1 MQGVVME
8 LFTLILIAV
17 GLSMDA
23 FAVALINGLCA
34 SKSRIRY
41 ALRVGLFFGF
51 FQGFMTWLGYALGTK
66 FSASITSYDH
76 WLAFILLGLIGG
88 KMIYEGLKPKDLSCE
103 VHQEKDWLHLCY
115 FSIATSID
123 ALAVGV
129 SFAFLNISILTPSL
143 IIAAVTF
150 ALSAIGVMIGKKFA
164 VLLDNKA
171 EILGG
176 VVLILIGARILYT
189 HMM

>member
-1 MQGVVME
+1 ME
-8 LFTLILIAV
+8 LFTLFLIAV

-34 SKSRIRY
+34 SQSRIRY

-51 FQGFMTWLGYALGTK
+51 FQGFMTWLGYVLGTK
-66 FSASITSYDH
+66 FASSITSYDH
-76 WLAFILLGLIGG
+76 WIAFILLGIIGS
-88 KMIYEGLKPKDLSCE
+88 KMIYEGLQHKDLSCE

-115 FSIATSID
+115 FSVATSID

-129 SFAFLNISILTPSL
+129 SFAFLNQSILTPVLL
-143 IIAAVTF
+143 IGTVTF
-150 ALSAIGVMIGKKFA
+150 CFSVVGVMIGKKFA
-164 VLLDNKA
+164 LLLDNKA

-176 VVLILIGARILYT
+176 VVLILIGTRILLT
-189 HMM
+189 HIM

>member
-1 MQGVVME
+1 ME
-8 LFTLILIAV
+8 PFTLFLIAI

-23 FAVALINGLCA
+23 FAVALVNGLCA
-34 SKSRIRY
+34 SQSRIRY
-41 ALRVGLFFGF
+41 AVRVGLFFGF
-51 FQGFMTWLGYALGTK
+51 FQGLMTWLGYTLGIR

-76 WLAFILLGLIGG
+76 WIAFVLLGIIGG
-88 KMIYEGLKPKDLSCE
+88 KMIYEGLQPKDLSCE
-103 VHQEKDWLHLCY
+103 IHQEKDWLHLFY

-129 SFAFLNISILTPSL
+129 SFAFLNINIVTPAMM
-143 IIAAVTF
+143 IGGVTF
-150 ALSAIGVMIGKKFA
+150 VVSFLGVMIGKRFA
-164 VLLDNKA
+164 LLLDNKA

-189 HMM
+189 HLM

>member
-1 MQGVVME
+1 ME
-8 LFTLILIAV
+8 LITLLLIAV

-34 SKSRIRY
+34 SESRLRY

-51 FQGFMTWLGYALGTK
+51 FQGFMTWLGYSLGTN
-66 FSASITSYDH
+66 FSAYITSYDH
-76 WLAFILLGLIGG
+76 WVAFILLGLIGG
-88 KMIYEGLKPKDLSCE
+88 KMLYEGMQPKDLSCE
-103 VHQEKDWLHLCY
+103 VHQEKDFLHLVY

-129 SFAFLNISILTPSL
+129 SFAFLNISILSPAL
-143 IIAAVTF
+143 IIAGITF
-150 ALSAIGVMIGKKFA
+150 GFSVLGVMIGKRFA

-176 VVLILIGARILYT
+176 VVLILIGARILLT
-189 HMM
+189 HI

>member
-1 MQGVVME
+1 ME
-8 LFTLILIAV
+8 LFTLFLIAI

-34 SKSRIRY
+34 SQSRIRY
-41 ALRVGLFFGF
+41 AVRVGLFFGF
-51 FQGFMTWLGYALGTK
+51 FQGLMTWLGYALGNR

-76 WLAFILLGLIGG
+76 WIAFILLGIIGG
-88 KMIYEGLKPKDLSCE
+88 KMIYEGMQPQDLSCE
-103 VHQEKDWLHLCY
+103 VHQEKDLLHLLY
-115 FSIATSID
+115 FSVATSID
-123 ALAVGV
+123 ALAIGV
-129 SFAFLNISILTPSL
+129 SFAFLNISILTPILL
-143 IIAAVTF
+143 IGAVTF
-150 ALSAIGVMIGKKFA
+150 VLSVLGVMIGKRFA

-189 HMM
+189 HLM

>member
-1 MQGVVME
+1 ME
-8 LFTLILIAV
+8 LITLFLIAV

-23 FAVALINGLCA
+23 FAVALVNGLCA
-34 SKSRIRY
+34 SESRIRY

-51 FQGFMTWLGYALGTK
+51 FQGFMTWLGYTLGTN
-66 FSASITSYDH
+66 FSSYITSYDH
-76 WLAFILLGLIGG
+76 WIAFILLGLIGG
-88 KMIYEGLKPKDLSCE
+88 KMIYEGIKPKDIHCE
-103 VHQEKDWLHLCY
+103 VHQEKSWLHLCY

-143 IIAAVTF
+143 LIGIVTF
-150 ALSAIGVMIGKKFA
+150 SFSALGVMIGKRFA
-164 VLLDNKA
+164 LLLDNKA

-176 VVLILIGARILYT
+176 VVLFLIGARILYT
-189 HMM
+189 HLM

>member
-1 MQGVVME
+1 ME
-8 LFTLILIAV
+8 LFTLFLIAI

-51 FQGFMTWLGYALGTK
+51 FQGFMTWLGYMLGTN
-66 FSASITSYDH
+66 FAASITAYDH
-76 WLAFILLGLIGG
+76 WVAFILLGIIGS
-88 KMIYEGLKPKDLSCE
+88 KMIYEGFQPKDLSCE

-115 FSIATSID
+115 FSVATSID

-129 SFAFLNISILTPSL
+129 SFAFLDITILSPALL
-143 IIAAVTF
+143 IGTITF
-150 ALSAIGVMIGKKFA
+150 CFSVIGVMIGKKFA
-164 VLLDNKA
+164 VMLDNKA

-176 VVLILIGARILYT
+176 VVLILIGARILLT
-189 HMM
+189 HIL

>member
-1 MQGVVME
+1 ME
-8 LFTLILIAV
+8 TFTLFFIAI

-23 FAVALINGLCA
+23 FAVALVNGLCA
-34 SKSRIRY
+34 SQSRIRY

-51 FQGFMTWLGYALGTK
+51 FQGFMTWLGYMLGSS
-66 FSASITSYDH
+66 FSASINSFDH
-76 WLAFILLGLIGG
+76 WVAFILLGIIGG
-88 KMIYEGLKPKDLSCE
+88 KMFYEGLQPKDLSCD

-129 SFAFLNISILTPSL
+129 SFAFLSVDILESSL
-143 IIAAVTF
+143 LIAAVTF
-150 ALSAIGVMIGKKFA
+150 SLSALGVMIGKKFA

-176 VVLILIGARILYT
+176 IVLILIGTRILFT
-189 HMM
+189 HIL